1 MKEEFRKLNSIHSD
15 VKRWQKNINS
25 DRVLMVNQLNEID
38 ETLGKT
44 QKLLDEIKK
53 NPQDLA
59 EAINIKTSKLRDTI
73 FSLENTVEE
82 TEGIEIENL
91 KVSQA
96 VISELRE
103 MKDRTRLLDI
113 STKDYLK
120 ILSLI
125 ENNGHKLA
133 DELTETG
140 GNLKNGLFNVKEKS
154 SEVQSSLEKLLE
166 KLNEVAI
173 EAEDLSRKKII

>member
-1 MKEEFRKLNSIHSD
+1 
-15 VKRWQKNINS
+15 
-25 DRVLMVNQLNEID
+25 MVNQLDEID
-38 ETLGKT
+38 KTLGKT
-44 QKLLDEIKK
+44 DKLLDEIKK
-53 NPQDLA
+53 SPQSLA
-59 EAINIKTSKLRDTI
+59 ESINAKTSKLRDTI
-73 FSLENTVEE
+73 FNLENTVEE
-82 TEGIEIENL
+82 TEGIEIEDL
-91 KVSQA
+91 RVSQA

-103 MKDRTRLLDI
+103 MKDKTRLLDI

-125 ENNGHKLA
+125 ENNGHKLT

-140 GNLKNGLFNVKEKS
+140 ENLKIGLLQVKDKN

-173 EAEDLSRKKII
+173 EAKNLSRKKII

>member
-1 MKEEFRKLNSIHSD
+1 
-15 VKRWQKNINS
+15 
-25 DRVLMVNQLNEID
+25 MVNQLNEID

>member
-1 MKEEFRKLNSIHSD
+1 
-15 VKRWQKNINS
+15 
-25 DRVLMVNQLNEID
+25 MVNQLDEID
-38 ETLGKT
+38 KTLGKT
-44 QKLLDEIKK
+44 DRLLDEIKK
-53 NPQDLA
+53 SPQGLA
-59 EAINIKTSKLRDTI
+59 ESINSKTSKLRDTI

-82 TEGIEIENL
+82 TEGIEIEDL

-103 MKDRTRLLDI
+103 MKDKTRSLDI
-113 STKDYLK
+113 STKGYLK

-125 ENNGHKLA
+125 ENNGHKL
-133 DELTETG
+133 DNELTETAE
-140 GNLKNGLFNVKEKS
+140 NLKIGLFNVKEKS

-166 KLNEVAI
+166 KLIDVAI